1 MTAYQKIT
9 DKYNLEFDS
18 LKYQQEETLL
28 HILNGRDCLTVLL
41 TGFGKSATYFLLPL
55 LKDEV
60 SLIHF
65 HLQME
70 KDLQGELK

>member
-1 MTAYQKIT
+1 MTAYQKVT
-9 DKYNLEFDS
+9 ND
-18 LKYQQEETLL
+18 
-28 HILNGRDCLTVLL
+28 RDCLTVLP

-65 HLQME
+65 HLQVE
-70 KDLQGELK
+70 KDLQGEIK

>member
-1 MTAYQKIT
+1 MTAYQQVT
-9 DKYNLEFDS
+9 DKYNLEFDN

-28 HILNGRDCLTVLL
+28 HILNGRDCLTVLP

-60 SLIHF
+60 SLKHF
-65 HLQME
+65 HA
-70 KDLQGELK
+70 KHGKAI